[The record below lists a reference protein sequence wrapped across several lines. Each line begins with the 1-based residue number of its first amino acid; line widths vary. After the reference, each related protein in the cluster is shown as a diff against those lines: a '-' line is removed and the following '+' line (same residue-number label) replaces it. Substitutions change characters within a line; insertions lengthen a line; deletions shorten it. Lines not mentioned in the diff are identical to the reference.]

1 MSMTISIKRLAV
13 LLLWATAT
21 AALADNT
28 PTPQPVV
35 SVTAN
40 ATVSIP
46 NDRMHA
52 FLRTEV
58 DNTDAA
64 LAAAEVNRR
73 IAQAVA
79 RAKAVAGV
87 EVTTSG
93 YSSYQINEQNRPAR
107 WRVAQTITLEGN
119 DFAALAG
126 LATRMQADDGLVLA
140 GLNFSVS
147 TRARRAAEEAL
158 TQQAIKAWQQRAQ
171 AVATGFG
178 ATAWR
183 TGRVSVQA
191 SEDMRPQPMMR
202 AAATTAMAA
211 APVNVEGGNS
221 DVTVTVSG
229 EAILDNARSTR

>member
-1 MSMTISIKRLAV
+1 MTISALKRLAGV
-13 LLLWATAT
+13 LLLTMATMAF
-21 AALADNT
+21 ADNT
-28 PTPQPVV
+28 PTPQPVIT
-35 SVTAN
+35 VTAN

-58 DNTDAA
+58 DNADAA

-73 IAQAVA
+73 IAQAIA

-93 YSSYQINEQNRPAR
+93 YSSYQVNEQNRPTR

-126 LATRMQADDGLVLA
+126 LATRMQADDGLVLS

-147 TRARRAAEEAL
+147 TKARRAAEEAL

-183 TGRVSVQA
+183 TGRVTVQA
-191 SEDMRPQPMMR
+191 SDDMRPQPMMR
-202 AAATTAMAA
+202 ASAASAMAPP
-211 APVNVEGGNS
+211 PVNVEGGNS

-229 EAILDNARSTR
+229 EAILDSTRINR